1 MHERIVIADTSCLI
15 ALTNI
20 EAIDILKEL
29 YQEVYITE
37 EILNE
42 FGEAVPDW
50 IKIEKVKN
58 EKYKK
63 LLEQLLDSGEASAI
77 ALALEYDNVLLVL
90 DDLKGR
96 KEAERLGFK
105 ITGTLGVLFKAKQE
119 GIIKELKLYLERLKH
134 VGFRIS
140 EKIENEILKR
150 SNEK

>member
-29 YQEVYITE
+29 YQGVSITE

-42 FGEAVPDW
+42 FGEAVPNW

-58 EKYKK
+58 ENYKK

-77 ALALEYDNVLLVL
+77 ALALEYNNVLLVL

-105 ITGTLGVLFKAKQE
+105 ITGTLGILFKAKQE

>member
-1 MHERIVIADTSCLI
+1 MPEKIVIADTSCLI

-20 EAIDILKEL
+20 EAINILKEL
-29 YQEVYITE
+29 YQEIFITE
-37 EILNE
+37 EILDE
-42 FGEAVPDW
+42 FGESVPEW

-63 LLEQLLDSGEASAI
+63 LLDQVLDPGEASAI
-77 ALALEYDNVLLVL
+77 ALALDCDNVLLVL

-96 KEAERLGFK
+96 KEAEKLGFK
-105 ITGTLGVLFKAKQE
+105 ITGTLGVLFKAKQL
-119 GIIKELKLYLERLKH
+119 GIINELKVYLEKLKN

-140 EKIENEILKR
+140 EKIETEILKR

>member
-1 MHERIVIADTSCLI
+1 MPEKIVIADTSCLI

-20 EAIDILKEL
+20 EAINILKEL
-29 YQEVYITE
+29 YQEI
-37 EILNE
+37 
-42 FGEAVPDW
+42 F

-63 LLEQLLDSGEASAI
+63 LLDQVLDPGEASAI
-77 ALALEYDNVLLVL
+77 ALALDCDNVLLVL

-96 KEAERLGFK
+96 KEAEKLGFK
-105 ITGTLGVLFKAKQE
+105 ITGTLGVLFKAKQL
-119 GIIKELKLYLERLKH
+119 GIISEIKAYLEKLKN

-140 EKIENEILKR
+140 EKIETEILKK

>member
-1 MHERIVIADTSCLI
+1 MPEKIVIADTSCLI

-20 EAIDILKEL
+20 EAINILKEL
-29 YQEVYITE
+29 YQEIFITE
-37 EILNE
+37 EILDE
-42 FGEAVPDW
+42 FGESVPEW

-63 LLEQLLDSGEASAI
+63 LLDQVLDTGEASAI
-77 ALALEYDNVLLVL
+77 ALALDCDNVLLVL

-96 KEAERLGFK
+96 KEAEKLGFK
-105 ITGTLGVLFKAKQE
+105 ITGTLGVLFKAKQL
-119 GIIKELKLYLERLKH
+119 GIINELKVYLEKLKN

-140 EKIENEILKR
+140 EKIETEILKR